1 MGVPGSIPGVS
12 AGQGLG
18 WKYLEIG
25 AEVLEYGREEG
36 PSENGNKDSGGA
48 TGKEEEEG
56 WQVTPAEPEPE
67 LLRGDKMKVVIC
79 IYFFRDYYLQNT
91 AQKVYIWTC
100 REDAFGCVSS
110 GTRRGCNG
118 SNSLVR

>member
-1 MGVPGSIPGVS
+1 MGAPASIPGVS
-12 AGQGLG
+12 AGHGLG

-25 AEVLEYGREEG
+25 AEALEYGREEG

-48 TGKEEEEG
+48 AGKEEEEG
-56 WQVTPAEPEPE
+56 CEVGPAEPERE
-67 LLRGDKMKVVIC
+67 LLPGDKMKVVIC

-110 GTRRGCNG
+110 GTRRVVTEANY
-118 SNSLVR
+118 